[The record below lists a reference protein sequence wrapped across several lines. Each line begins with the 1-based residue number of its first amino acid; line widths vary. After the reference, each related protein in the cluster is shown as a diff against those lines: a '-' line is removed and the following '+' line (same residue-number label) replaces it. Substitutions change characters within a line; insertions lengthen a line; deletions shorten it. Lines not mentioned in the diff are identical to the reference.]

1 MTRRCSHCSF
11 DGHNSRTCPSRAAS
25 SSSSAAI
32 SGSASCGGG
41 GVKLFG
47 VRLTDGSIMKKSA
60 SMGNLSSLAHY
71 NSSPSTAA
79 ASPNPSSPS
88 SDTIGNALPA
98 PDGCLSDD
106 PAHVNRRSDRKKGTP
121 WTEEEHRLFLIGL
134 HKLGKGDWRGIARNY
149 VITRTP
155 TQVASHAQKYFIRQ
169 SNASRRKRRTSLF
182 DMTPEMETEM
192 PPAPER
198 FLLPP
203 PSSEIDHENSV
214 SLTNQNPELHSMEL
228 TPEETVKESDDTS
241 IEEANYFL
249 PAPVVPTFYPAY
261 VPVPFRFWSPNL
273 APTEEEYPETSNHQV
288 LKPIPVIPKDP
299 INVDDLVGMS
309 QLSIKETVKTR
320 ADSHPL
326 SMRLLGSPSRQSAFR
341 PRRSA
346 SVPNLTQGSA
356 DSNPGE

>member
-11 DGHNSRTCPSRAAS
+11 DGHDSRTCPSRATS
-25 SSSSAAI
+25 SSSPAANC
-32 SGSASCGGG
+32 STTTGGGGG

-60 SMGNLSSLAHY
+60 SMGNLSS
-71 NSSPSTAA
+71 SPSTAA
-79 ASPNPSSPS
+79 ASPNPSSPA
-88 SDTIGNALPA
+88 SDTTGNARAA
-98 PDGCLSDD
+98 PDGYLSDD

-149 VITRTP
+149 VMTRTP

-182 DMTPEMETEM
+182 DMTPDMETDT
-192 PPAPER
+192 PPAPEH

-203 PSSEIDHENSV
+203 QTSETNHENSV
-214 SLTNQNPELHSMEL
+214 SLTSQNLDAQPMEV
-228 TPEETVKESDDTS
+228 TSDETVRESDDTS
-241 IEEANYFL
+241 VQTSYIL
-249 PAPVVPTFYPAY
+249 PVPVVPTFYPAY

-273 APTEEEYPETSNHQV
+273 APTEEENPETSNHQV

-299 INVDDLVGMS
+299 INVDELIGMS
-309 QLSIKETVKTR
+309 QLSIKETVNGPE
-320 ADSHPL
+320 DSHPL
-326 SMRLLGSPSRQSAFR
+326 SARLLGSPSRQSAFR

-346 SVPNLTQGSA
+346 SVPNLTQDNA
-356 DSNPGE
+356 DSNPVQ